1 MGKSMSLT
9 FLLSYNDDFK
19 FPNFRYYNPLLST
32 LFNNGYVSVSRPG
45 FAYSSGCNEGSYQGS
60 SDCSKYKQ
68 CVNGEFVQFECANGL
83 HWNTALDTC
92 DWPANAKCSAGGAV
106 QDVSNVVDN
115 GQNTSDDDDVSVLL
129 PAVPAITTQKPAP
142 IITPAPAPVTVAP
155 SSQDTGKKVVC
166 CEL

>member
-1 MGKSMSLT
+1 M
-9 FLLSYNDDFK
+9 FRHNDDYRFH
-19 FPNFRYYNPLLST
+19 NFRYYNPLLST

-92 DWPANAKCSAGGAV
+92 DWPANAKCTGGGSV

-166 CEL
+166 CKL

>member
-1 MGKSMSLT
+1 M
-9 FLLSYNDDFK
+9 FSYNNNFK
-19 FPNFRYYNPLLST
+19 FLHFRYYNPLLST

-106 QDVSNVVDN
+106 QEVSNVVDN
-115 GQNTSDDDDVSVLL
+115 GQNTSDDNDVSVLL
-129 PAVPAITTQKPAP
+129 PAVPALTTQKPAP

-166 CEL
+166 CKL